1 MELKV
6 DIGPWKKTIESLPLG
21 HRELSSL
28 PLRHV
33 IGVLQISTDRDLKH
47 HKMSSAFVGVR

>member
-1 MELKV
+1 MS
-6 DIGPWKKTIESLPLG
+6 SLPLG

-33 IGVLQISTDRDLKH
+33 VGVLQISTDKDLKH
-47 HKMSSAFVGVR
+47 DKMHRMCVCVWGVR